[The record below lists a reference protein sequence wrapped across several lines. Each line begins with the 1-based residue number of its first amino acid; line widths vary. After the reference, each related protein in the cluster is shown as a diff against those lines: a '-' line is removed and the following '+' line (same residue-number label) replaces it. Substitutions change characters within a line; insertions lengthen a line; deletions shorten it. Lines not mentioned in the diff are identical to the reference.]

1 HFVNKSIRTT
11 NIISIKNMVFLY
23 VFNKKINQRFVNTSK
38 VSTIGLGSGKGKV
51 WIEIIRVFFLQC
63 QNLLIENGFFHIS
76 VTVNQYRFAFR
87 FIFQHTLN
95 DRNNRRDSA
104 SGSNRQDISF
114 FGGIR
119 LEHKPTFGR
128 AYFEYI
134 S

>member
-1 HFVNKSIRTT
+1 Y
-11 NIISIKNMVFLY
+11 IKYMVY
-23 VFNKKINQRFVNTSK
+23 VLVFSNKINQWFVNTSK

-63 QNLLIENGFFHIS
+63 QNLLMENGFFHIS
-76 VTVNQYRFAFR
+76 VTVNQYRFAFG

-114 FGGIR
+114 FSNVR

-128 AYFEYI
+128 THFEYI